1 VGGRIG
7 GLGQKRQQIG
17 KCRPA
22 LFGELRGDVLQRF
35 LRCRVDRKLMDHAVG
50 GSCAGFGRSGKD
62 GDVVFQRPA
71 PSGSPLLVASDA
83 RGRVE
88 DGSQTV
94 ASGGQRIAVRP
105 LVEKEIA
112 SGLRR
117 QGVSFRSPVVPQQ
130 PPGCPVSEGHDNS
143 QQHDP
148 TQRATQSFHDVVSPT
163 MVS

>member
-1 VGGRIG
+1 
-7 GLGQKRQQIG
+7 
-17 KCRPA
+17 
-22 LFGELRGDVLQRF
+22 
-35 LRCRVDRKLMDHAVG
+35 
-50 GSCAGFGRSGKD
+50 
-62 GDVVFQRPA
+62 VFQRPA

-117 QGVSFRSPVVPQQ
+117 QGISFRSPLVPQQ
-130 PPGCPVSEGHDNS
+130 PPGYPVPEGRDNS

-148 TQRATQSFHDVVSPT
+148 TQRATQSFHDVVSPR